1 MVRWSDSIV
10 EAVARRRAI
19 VVLGAGSSLHST
31 PEVGSSHPAD
41 WRSFL
46 LTAADRLTVG
56 PKREA
61 KKLISASEYLSACE
75 IIKTHLG
82 ADWPAVVDSAFGN
95 QRLKPGDL
103 HTHIY
108 GLDLPIVMTTNFDKV
123 YQSAATRLSSS
134 TVKVKTYRDQDL
146 ALLAKGNTSSRVLLK
161 THGSIDDI
169 GSMIFTRSD
178 YVRLR
183 TEFPLFQRVML
194 ALAVTNTLIFVG
206 CGLRDPDMILLLED
220 LAASSKGFGKHVC
233 ITDSKQSA
241 ELERVYNDCFGLE
254 CIRYKHDPTHSQ
266 LPVALEQL
274 QQSAT
279 KRRSE
284 LASTALW

>member
-1 MVRWSDSIV
+1 MVHWSDAAIES
-10 EAVARRRAI
+10 VARRRAI

-31 PEVGSSHPAD
+31 PEPGASRPPD
-41 WRSFL
+41 WKSFL
-46 LTAADRLTVG
+46 LTAADRLATG
-56 PKREA
+56 PKKEA
-61 KKLISASEYLSACE
+61 KKLISASEYLSSCE

-82 ADWPAVVDSAFGN
+82 PDWPRVVDEAYGN
-95 QRLKPGDL
+95 QRLEPGDL
-103 HTHIY
+103 HTQIY

-134 TVKVKTYRDQDL
+134 TIKVKTYRDQDL
-146 ALLAKGNTSSRVLLK
+146 GLLAKGNASSRVLLK

-183 TEFPLFQRVML
+183 TEFPLFQRVIS

-220 LAASSKGFGKHVC
+220 LAAATKGFGNHIC
-233 ITDSKQSA
+233 LTDSRQSA
-241 ELERVYNDCFGLE
+241 ELERVYNDCFGLT
-254 CIRYKHDPTHSQ
+254 CIKYKYDESHSQ
-266 LPVALEQL
+266 LPVAIEQL
-274 QQSAT
+274 QQLAT

-284 LASTALW
+284 LASAALW

>member
-1 MVRWSDSIV
+1 M
-10 EAVARRRAI
+10 
-19 VVLGAGSSLHST
+19 HST
-31 PEVGSSHPAD
+31 PEPGFSRPPD
-41 WRSFL
+41 WKTFL
-46 LTAADRLTVG
+46 VAAAEQLASG

-61 KKLISASEYLSACE
+61 KKLISATEYLSACE

-82 ADWPAVVDSAFGN
+82 TDWSRVVDEAFGN
-95 QRLKPGDL
+95 QRLQPGDL
-103 HTHIY
+103 HTQIY

-146 ALLAKGNTSSRVLLK
+146 GLLAKGGASSRVLLK

-178 YVRLR
+178 YVKLR
-183 TEFPLFQRVML
+183 TEFPLFQRVMS

-206 CGLRDPDMILLLED
+206 SGLRDPDMILLLED
-220 LAASSKGFGKHVC
+220 LAAATRGFGKHVC
-233 ITDSKQSA
+233 ITDSKQSV
-241 ELERVYNDCFGLE
+241 ELEKVYSDCFGLE
-254 CIRYKHDPTHSQ
+254 CIRYKYDNTHSQ
-266 LPVALEQL
+266 LLIAIEQL
-274 QQSAT
+274 QQTAT

-284 LASTALW
+284 LAAAALW

>member
-1 MVRWSDSIV
+1 MVRWSDTAI

-19 VVLGAGSSLHST
+19 VVLGAGSSMHST
-31 PEVGSSHPAD
+31 PEAGSTRPPD
-41 WRSFL
+41 WKSFL
-46 LTAADRLTVG
+46 LTAADRLGRG

-61 KKLISASEYLSACE
+61 KKLVAASEYLSACE
-75 IIKTHLG
+75 IIKSHLG
-82 ADWPAVVDSAFGN
+82 ADWPNAVDDAFGN
-95 QRLKPGDL
+95 QRLQPGGL
-103 HTHIY
+103 HTQIY

-146 ALLAKGNTSSRVLLK
+146 GLLAKGSSTSRVLLK

-183 TEFPLFQRVML
+183 TEFPLFQRVL
-194 ALAVTNTLIFVG
+194 SALAVTNTLIFVG

-220 LAASSKGFGKHVC
+220 LAAATMGFGKHIC
-233 ITDSKQSA
+233 ITDSKQST
-241 ELERVYNDCFGLE
+241 ELEKVYNDCFGLE
-254 CIRYKHDPTHSQ
+254 CIRYKYDPIHSQ
-266 LPVALEQL
+266 LPVAIEQL
-274 QQSAT
+274 QQLAT

-284 LASTALW
+284 LAAAALW